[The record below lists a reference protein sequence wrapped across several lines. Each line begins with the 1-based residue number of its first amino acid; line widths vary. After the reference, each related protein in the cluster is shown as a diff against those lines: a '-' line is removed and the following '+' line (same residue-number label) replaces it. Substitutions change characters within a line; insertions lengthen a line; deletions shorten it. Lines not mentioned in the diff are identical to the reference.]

1 MFESA
6 LTPCAT
12 AAVLWFVE
20 DRPVA
25 AWAAMGIGALTKGP
39 IALAIPLLVVVP
51 HALVTGAA
59 VRRLFPW
66 RGAAAF
72 LVGGLPWFG
81 AVSLRPPQFPYYAF
95 VRATLQRLTTPTFPP
110 TGPGWV
116 SPPSDPAAAAPRV
129 G

>member
-66 RGAAAF
+66 RGAAVF
-72 LVGGLPWFG
+72 LLVVLPWFV
-81 AVSLRPPQFPYYAF
+81 AVSLRHPQFPYYVF
-95 VRATLQRLTTPTFPP
+95 LREPLPRLTTPTFPP
-110 TGPGWV
+110 T
-116 SPPSDPAAAAPRV
+116 PPWRV
-129 G
+129 YLPL

>member
-66 RGAAAF
+66 RGVAAF
-72 LVGGLPWFG
+72 LVLALPWFV
-81 AVSLRPPQFPYYAF
+81 AVSLRHPQFPYYVF
-95 VRATLQRLTTPTFPP
+95 VRDTLQRLTTPPFHRPAPFWFYPP
-110 TGPGWV
+110 PV
-116 SPPSDPAAAAPRV
+116 PLAAFR
-129 G
+129 